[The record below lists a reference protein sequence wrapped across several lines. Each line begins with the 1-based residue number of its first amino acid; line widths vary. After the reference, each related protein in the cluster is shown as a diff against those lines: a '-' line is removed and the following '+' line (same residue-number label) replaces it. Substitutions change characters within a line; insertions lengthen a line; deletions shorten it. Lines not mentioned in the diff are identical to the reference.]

1 MAPTEDSVRSL
12 LPFNKLLN
20 QAIAKLPLVPSSGP
34 LFLAF
39 RADDAMVS
47 ETLAPKLEEADGHP
61 RAVRLRSIASAAT
74 RRDIAIRS
82 LPQGGVIVKVKN
94 ARVVN
99 ASIFSDNHCE
109 RELFF
114 VPESIFVPVHMAE
127 IDPKELV
134 WMFGPTPPQAGPA
147 GASSATAAAA
157 SAQITSKIIEIV
169 VVQIGDIS
177 DRANVK
183 LGAEEK
189 EPGGPAATTVQTAE
203 LHVIPAKPD
212 KKGGTCILL

>member
-39 RADDAMVS
+39 RADGAMVN
-47 ETLAPKLEEADGHP
+47 EILAPRLEEADKHP
-61 RAVRLRSIASAAT
+61 RVFRLRGIASAAT

-82 LPQGGVIVKVKN
+82 LSQGGVIVKIKN
-94 ARVVN
+94 ARVVD

-109 RELFF
+109 QELFF

-127 IDPKELV
+127 VNPKELTGSFESSSPQV
-134 WMFGPTPPQAGPA
+134 GPNPA
-147 GASSATAAAA
+147 SLATVAPI
-157 SAQITSKIIEIV
+157 QITSKITEIV

-189 EPGGPAATTVQTAE
+189 NT
-203 LHVIPAKPD
+203 
-212 KKGGTCILL
+212 